1 MIDVSELGT
10 IVSNEIL
17 AYTYE
22 ERQTPKSLESP
33 VIPNTQCFF
42 GDFIVHPYGIN
53 NNMPEVIR
61 DVIQN
66 NYLAPG
72 LLKTKAGLLWG
83 AGPRL
88 FTTKIVDG
96 KEVRQIVED
105 KEVKKWLES
114 WDFEDY
120 LLKSCVEYNHIEGT
134 FTRIYLSK
142 GSRISKGRIAK
153 LEHIPSNTARLA
165 THKSNQSR
173 KADSI
178 VVTDYQFKSIQSAV
192 DYKVYPLFNY
202 NNPLDHKVS
211 AFYSN
216 MYSFC
221 TDYYTVPDLYGS
233 LEWLRRS
240 TNVPLIFKA
249 LSENSL
255 NVKYH
260 IISPQEYWDKKRDE
274 LKADC
279 TQRGVLYSEKMIS
292 QYRTL
297 LLDEIAKVLS
307 SDMNAGK
314 FWHTTKSFTVDGNN
328 LLEHGWEIK
337 AIDQN
342 IKEYVESQIKISQ
355 RADYAL
361 SGGIGVHAAL
371 GNISDSGKANGGS
384 EQIYALKNYLF
395 TGVNIPEMIICK
407 PINYAIKA
415 NWPEKDIKIG
425 FYHQLPEKE
434 EDISPSK
441 RIKNNDIS

>member
-1 MIDVSELGT
+1 MIEHNQYGT
-10 IVSNEIL
+10 VVSNDIL

-22 ERQTPKSLESP
+22 ERLQPTGFSQPI
-33 VIPNTQCFF
+33 IPTTEYNF
-42 GDFIVHPYGIN
+42 GDYMVHPYGIH
-53 NNMPEVIR
+53 NNMPEEIR
-61 DVIQN
+61 DVIQK

-72 LLKTKAGLLWG
+72 LLKIKAGLLWG
-83 AGPRL
+83 SGPRL
-88 FTTKIVDG
+88 FKTRIENG
-96 KEVRQIVED
+96 KEIKELVED
-105 KEVKKWLES
+105 KEVMQWLES
-114 WDFEDY
+114 WDYEQY
-120 LLKSCVEYNHIEGT
+120 LLNSCVEYNHIEGT
-134 FTRIYLSK
+134 FTRIYLNK
-142 GSRISKGRIAK
+142 GSRISKGKIAK
-153 LEHIPSNTARLA
+153 IEHIPSNMARLA
-165 THKSNQSR
+165 THRSNKTRQ
-173 KADSI
+173 ADSI
-178 VVTDYQFKSIQSAV
+178 IITDYQFRSIQAAA
-192 DYKVYPLFNY
+192 DYKVYPLFKY
-202 NNPLDHKVS
+202 NNPLEHKVS
-211 AFYSN
+211 GFYSN

-260 IISPQEYWDKKRDE
+260 IISPGEYWEKKREQLQD
-274 LKADC
+274 DC
-279 TQRGVLYSEKMIS
+279 TKRGVLYTETMLNE
-292 QYRTL
+292 YRNR

-314 FWHTTKSFTVDGNN
+314 FWHTTKTFTVDGTN
-328 LLEHGWEIK
+328 LIEHGWEIK

-342 IKEYVESQIKISQ
+342 IKEFVEAQIKISQ

-407 PINYAIKA
+407 PVNYAIKA
-415 NWPEKDIKIG
+415 NWPDKNIKIG
-425 FYHQLPEKE
+425 FLHQLPEKE
-434 EDISPSK
+434 EDISPAK
-441 RIKNNDIS
+441 RIKNAEA

>member
-1 MIDVSELGT
+1 MIENTDYGT
-10 IVSNEIL
+10 IVSNDIL

-22 ERQTPKSLESP
+22 ERLNPVGSTQPIIPQTEY
-33 VIPNTQCFF
+33 FF
-42 GDFIVHPYGIN
+42 GDYIVHPYGIH
-53 NNMPEVIR
+53 NNMPEEIR
-61 DVIQN
+61 DVIQK

-72 LLKTKAGLLWG
+72 LLKIKAGLLWG

-88 FTTKIVDG
+88 FTTRIEGG
-96 KEVRQIVED
+96 KEVKELVDD
-105 KEVKKWLES
+105 KEVMAWLES
-114 WDFEDY
+114 WDYEKY
-120 LLKSCVEYNHIEGT
+120 LYDCTVEYNHIEGV
-134 FTRIYLSK
+134 FSRIYLNK
-142 GSRISKGRIAK
+142 GNRISRGKIAK

-165 THKSNQSR
+165 THKNNKTR

-178 VVTDYQFKSIQSAV
+178 IITDYQFRSIQAAA

-202 NNPLDHKVS
+202 SNPLDHKVS

-216 MYSFC
+216 TYSFC

-260 IISPQEYWDKKRDE
+260 VISPQEYWDKKREE
-274 LKADC
+274 LKENC
-279 TQRGVLYSEKMIS
+279 TARGILYKEAMLSDFRIK
-292 QYRTL
+292 

-307 SDMNAGK
+307 SDKNAGK
-314 FWHTTKSFTVDGNN
+314 FWHTTKSFTVDSTN
-328 LLEHGWEIK
+328 LIEHGWEIK
-337 AIDQN
+337 PIDQN
-342 IKEYVESQIKISQ
+342 IKEFVEAQIKISQ

-407 PINYAIKA
+407 PINYAIRA
-415 NWPEKDIKIG
+415 NWPNKNIKIG
-425 FYHQLPEKE
+425 FLHQLPEKE
-434 EDISPSK
+434 QDISPAK
-441 RIKNNDIS
+441 RIKNTEA

>member
-1 MIDVSELGT
+1 MIEHNEYGM
-10 IVSNEIL
+10 IVSNDIL

-22 ERQTPKSLESP
+22 ERQHPTGFTQP
-33 VIPNTQCFF
+33 VIPQTQCHF
-42 GDFIVHPYGIN
+42 GEYMVHPYGIN
-53 NNMPEVIR
+53 NNMPEEIR
-61 DVIQN
+61 DVIQK

-72 LLKTKAGLLWG
+72 LLKIKAGLLWG
-83 AGPRL
+83 SGPRL
-88 FTTKIVDG
+88 FSTRIENG
-96 KEVRQIVED
+96 KEIKELVED
-105 KEVKKWLES
+105 KEVMQWLES
-114 WDFEDY
+114 WDYEQY
-120 LLKSCVEYNHIEGT
+120 LLSSCVEYNHIEGT
-134 FTRIYLSK
+134 FTRIYLNK
-142 GSRISKGRIAK
+142 GGRISKGRIAK

-165 THKSNQSR
+165 THKSNKTRQ
-173 KADSI
+173 ADSI
-178 VVTDYQFKSIQSAV
+178 IITDYQFRSIQAAV
-192 DYKVYPLFNY
+192 DYKVYPLFKY
-202 NNPLDHKVS
+202 NNHLEHKVS

-260 IISPQEYWDKKRDE
+260 IISPQEYWDKKREQIEDSCVKRGILFKE
-274 LKADC
+274 SMVDDC
-279 TQRGVLYSEKMIS
+279 RCTILTEVAE
-292 QYRTL
+292 
-297 LLDEIAKVLS
+297 VLS
-307 SDMNAGK
+307 SDKNAGK
-314 FWHTTKSFTVDGNN
+314 FWHTTKSFTVDGTN

-342 IKEYVESQIKISQ
+342 IKEFVESQIKISQ

-407 PINYAIKA
+407 PLNYAIKA
-415 NWPEKDIKIG
+415 NWPSKNIKIG
-425 FYHQLPEKE
+425 FLHQLPEKE
-434 EDISPSK
+434 EDISPK
-441 RIKNNDIS
+441 DRIKNADV